1 MQNFRR
7 KKTTSRAASSPS
19 RNMVGPLIAESL
31 EEPRPDVTFL
41 PEVYVKANDLQRTLN
56 IWTLERL
63 GTSFKSRPNAGQQF
77 MDVGCGSGDFTRQ
90 QLLPRCQPCR
100 RIVATD
106 ISESMVRYARENFAH
121 PQIEYEVH
129 DISKDVSGLVRK
141 YGQFNRVYSFCAL
154 HWVKDHVTAF
164 RNISDLMSSEGEC
177 LLLFVARWTGFEMWR
192 RIAHMD
198 RWKAYREICEKF
210 IPDSHDLDDHPSLI
224 SYMLNILETVNL
236 KPHACEILTKPSLA
250 EDLEETIRMNIAV
263 HPFLPLLPVESR
275 ARYKDDMANVIRSY
289 WKQNNDGDPP
299 YYSDMFVVHAEK
311 S

>member
-1 MQNFRR
+1 
-7 KKTTSRAASSPS
+7 
-19 RNMVGPLIAESL
+19 MVGPLIAESL
-31 EEPRPDVTFL
+31 EEPRPEVTFV

-56 IWTLERL
+56 IRTLERL
-63 GTSFKSRPNAGQQF
+63 GTSFKSRPNADQQF

-192 RIAHMD
+192 RIANMD

-250 EDLEETIRMNIAV
+250 EDLEETI
-263 HPFLPLLPVESR
+263 LPPPPPV
-275 ARYKDDMANVIRSY
+275 AGALKLVQTFPHIFTRSALR
-289 WKQNNDGDPP
+289 K
-299 YYSDMFVVHAEK
+299 V
-311 S
+311 

>member
-1 MQNFRR
+1 M
-7 KKTTSRAASSPS
+7 
-19 RNMVGPLIAESL
+19 IAESL

-56 IWTLERL
+56 IRTLERL

-106 ISESMVRYARENFAH
+106 ISESMVRYARENFGH

-141 YGQFNRVYSFCAL
+141 YGQFTRVYSFCAL

-177 LLLFVARWTGFEMWR
+177 LLLFVARWTGFEM
-192 RIAHMD
+192 
-198 RWKAYREICEKF
+198 
-210 IPDSHDLDDHPSLI
+210 
-224 SYMLNILETVNL
+224 
-236 KPHACEILTKPSLA
+236 
-250 EDLEETIRMNIAV
+250 
-263 HPFLPLLPVESR
+263 
-275 ARYKDDMANVIRSY
+275 
-289 WKQNNDGDPP
+289 
-299 YYSDMFVVHAEK
+299 
-311 S
+311 